1 MTMKKMESIEGPM
14 YISPLSDFGFK
25 RIFGDKEIMIAFL
38 MDLLQP
44 KSPIEDVIFL
54 DKEMPPENELFRGV
68 IYDLRCKTKN
78 GEEFIVEMQ
87 NRMQENFADRIIY
100 YLSRS
105 ISSQAKKGKEI
116 WDYKLKPVY
125 GIFFLNFHLH

>member
-1 MTMKKMESIEGPM
+1 MCMNREKIIEEPM
-14 YISPLSDFGFK
+14 YINPLSDFGFK

-54 DKEMPPENELFRGV
+54 DKEMSPENELFRGV

-78 GEEFIVEMQ
+78 G
-87 NRMQENFADRIIY
+87 RS
-100 YLSRS
+100 LS
-105 ISSQAKKGKEI
+105 
-116 WDYKLKPVY
+116 
-125 GIFFLNFHLH
+125 